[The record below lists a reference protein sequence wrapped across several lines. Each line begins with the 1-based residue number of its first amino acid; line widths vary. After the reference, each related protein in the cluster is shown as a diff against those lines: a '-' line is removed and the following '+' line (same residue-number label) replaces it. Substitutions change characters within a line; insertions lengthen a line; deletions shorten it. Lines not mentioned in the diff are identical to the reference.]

1 MLCRS
6 RLRPR
11 PAELPAQGYQGGG
24 GKPPEAFARYTP
36 PPRAGPGP
44 LVVSSSFSCVLSSCG
59 PSVGERH
66 GGRSR
71 RGKDEAPLG
80 TVCDWWDIQGSAANS
95 VCVYDPQA
103 DAWTQLA
110 SMVTAR
116 RLHASAAVGGKL
128 YVFGGY
134 TRVAPRG
141 DSQHGGGLRPC
152 IGQLG
157 ASDELELRTR
167 FCCGGCSLSAG
178 TVTHIFRVLQEA
190 TRMRMTCRCSCSKPV
205 LGVVALCTLLDC

>member
-141 DSQHGGGLRPC
+141 LSARRRSTTLHRTAGRKRRAGTPHAILLWRLLSERWHCHAHLPC
-152 IGQLG
+152 SSG
-157 ASDELELRTR
+157 SDEDEDDL
-167 FCCGGCSLSAG
+167 
-178 TVTHIFRVLQEA
+178 
-190 TRMRMTCRCSCSKPV
+190 
-205 LGVVALCTLLDC
+205 

>member
-1 MLCRS
+1 MPNHTRFKLAPTTRS
-6 RLRPR
+6 TLSH
-11 PAELPAQGYQGGG
+11 YQGGG
-24 GKPPEAFARYTP
+24 GKPEAFARYTP

-110 SMVTAR
+110 SMSIAR
-116 RLHASAAVGGKL
+116 RNHASAAVGGKL
-128 YVFGGY
+128 YVFGGFG
-134 TRVAPRG
+134 TDG
-141 DSQHGGGLRPC
+141 C
-152 IGQLG
+152 LG
-157 ASDELELRTR
+157 TAEVYDPASDSWAQAS
-167 FCCGGCSLSAG
+167 SLTSP
-178 TVTHIFRVLQEA
+178 RDSL
-190 TRMRMTCRCSCSKPV
+190 
-205 LGVVALCTLLDC
+205 VAVAF